1 MDPKSQVAEGLELKK
16 RGEVTISQPWQ
27 RHPPG
32 GDPKGPPSVCAAGPG
47 FSQAARTQGPH
58 FSKAPRSGLGTG
70 GRRAERGARGGAGT
84 GGRFLPPG
92 ARAGGAQPRAQAGSG
107 QGQPSRPPPRSA
119 ESRRPLRLTGSPLP
133 TARLPTRPRA
143 PHSPSPG
150 YRWPAAPTSSAVSAT
165 SSGAAAAPRPR
176 PGPMAAGARSRA
188 QSAPR
193 RAAGLMLRGGRR
205 GPPRVP
211 LLRRRPEG
219 PRSSPGA
226 ARGLGRWKSG
236 GAARAAAWVPAL
248 RPGLLAL
255 GPKRSGPRSA
265 GARTNGQADGA
276 TGGRAG
282 GHRGRRAGGGSED
295 CSARKQRRAST
306 GPRQAARKDG
316 ADPNSEGTGRP
327 RRGLRRGE
335 GGRAEGGAAPPSPLP
350 PSWLSSAPR
359 PRLRARPA
367 QGAPILRL
375 PNLSGSALRW
385 RAPKAQLGET
395 DPVFNMLLY
404 CSSWPLEHC
413 FSFFI
418 YCIKVYLSWLLGF
431 LILSNVLPAQPAS
444 LDPAPLPHPRGPAPR
459 VLGLSSR
466 PLRTATC
473 TPALSV
479 SLAWAPL
486 GGLWFKLEKRHLGEC
501 AGLAKGQ
508 ARLDIPG
515 TRHTL
520 AASVTSNR
528 GLHSL

>member
-1 MDPKSQVAEGLELKK
+1 M
-16 RGEVTISQPWQ
+16 
-27 RHPPG
+27 
-32 GDPKGPPSVCAAGPG
+32 AG
-47 FSQAARTQGPH
+47 R
-58 FSKAPRSGLGTG
+58 
-70 GRRAERGARGGAGT
+70 AGT
-84 GGRFLPPG
+84 G
-92 ARAGGAQPRAQAGSG
+92 AGGR
-107 QGQPSRPPPRSA
+107 
-119 ESRRPLRLTGSPLP
+119 
-133 TARLPTRPRA
+133 
-143 PHSPSPG
+143 
-150 YRWPAAPTSSAVSAT
+150 
-165 SSGAAAAPRPR
+165 
-176 PGPMAAGARSRA
+176 AAGARTAR
-188 QSAPR
+188 PVNN
-193 RAAGLMLRGGRR
+193 AARQL
-205 GPPRVP
+205 GPV
-211 LLRRRPEG
+211 RRREKTARIQTRKGLGARGEAFEGEREAG
-219 PRSSPGA
+219 PRE
-226 ARGLGRWKSG
+226 
-236 GAARAAAWVPAL
+236 VPPL
-248 RPGLLAL
+248 
-255 GPKRSGPRSA
+255 
-265 GARTNGQADGA
+265 
-276 TGGRAG
+276 
-282 GHRGRRAGGGSED
+282 
-295 CSARKQRRAST
+295 
-306 GPRQAARKDG
+306 
-316 ADPNSEGTGRP
+316 
-327 RRGLRRGE
+327 
-335 GGRAEGGAAPPSPLP
+335 PPSPLP